1 MLGRVTQQTIQASSL
16 RNLQANLS
24 RMATL
29 QAQMSSGTKLNLPS
43 DDPSATSEVMRL
55 NASSRQ
61 LDQFG
66 RNASDGTSWLTTID
80 TALSST
86 TSALQR
92 ARDLT
97 VQGGDGAYGTTSRQ
111 ALATEIAGIRDDL
124 LKQANTTFLG
134 RTVFAGTSN
143 AGAAYTVGTDPVTG
157 APTYTFTGTAGSSV
171 QRQVGTDTKVR
182 VDSDGST
189 VFGNGATSVFA
200 TLDRIA
206 STLNAG
212 GDPTAQL
219 AELDTHLDAI
229 TNEAASVGSRQ
240 RVLDAATSDLT
251 SASQTVK
258 TQTSGL
264 QDIDLAEVIMQ
275 LKSQEVA
282 YQGALGATGR
292 VLQPTLMDFLK

>member
-1 MLGRVTQQTIQASSL
+1 MLGRVTQQTVQASSL
-16 RNLQANLS
+16 RNLQSNLS
-24 RMATL
+24 RMAAL
-29 QAQMSSGTKLNLPS
+29 QAQMSSGTKLSLPS
-43 DDPSATSEVMRL
+43 DDPSATSDVMRL

-86 TSALQR
+86 TTALQR

-97 VQGGDGAYGTTSRQ
+97 VQGGNGAYGATSRQ

-143 AGAAYTVGTDPVTG
+143 TGAAYTVGTDASG
-157 APTYTFTGTAGSSV
+157 NPTYTFNGVAGSSV
-171 QRQVGTDTKVR
+171 QRQVGADTQVR
-182 VDSDGST
+182 VDSDGAA
-189 VFGNGATSVFA
+189 VFGNGSSSVFA
-200 TLDRIA
+200 TLDSIA
-206 STLNAG
+206 ATLNAG
-212 GDPTAQL
+212 GDPTSQL
-219 AELDTHLDAI
+219 ADLDKHLNAV

-240 RVLDAATSDLT
+240 RVLDASTADLT

-258 TQTSGL
+258 MQTSGL

>member
-1 MLGRVTQQTIQASSL
+1 MLGRVTQQTVQASSL
-16 RNLQANLS
+16 RNLQSNLS

-43 DDPSATSEVMRL
+43 DDPSATADVMRL

-61 LDQFG
+61 LDQYS

-86 TSALQR
+86 SAALLR

-97 VQGGDGAYGTTSRQ
+97 VQGGNGAYGTTSRQ
-111 ALATEIAGIRDDL
+111 ALATEITGIRDEL
-124 LKQANTTFLG
+124 LKQANTKFLG

-143 AGAAYTVGTDPVTG
+143 AGAAFDPT
-157 APTYTFTGTAGSSV
+157 TYAFTGTTGSSV
-171 QRQVGTDTKVR
+171 QRQVGDDTQVR
-182 VDSDGST
+182 VDSDGSA
-189 VFGNGATSVFA
+189 VFGQGTGSVFA
-200 TLDRIA
+200 LLDQISA
-206 STLNAG
+206 TLNAG
-212 GDPTAQL
+212 GDPTSQL
-219 AELDTHLDAI
+219 GELDKHI
-229 TNEAASVGSRQ
+229 TAVTTEAASVGSRQ
-240 RVLDAATSDLT
+240 RVLDASTTDLT
-251 SASQTVK
+251 TASQTVK

>member
-1 MLGRVTQQTIQASSL
+1 MLGRVTQQTVQASSL
-16 RNLQANLS
+16 RNLQSNLS

-29 QAQMSSGTKLNLPS
+29 QAQMSSGTKLSLPS
-43 DDPSATSEVMRL
+43 DDPAATSDVMRL

-61 LDQFG
+61 LDQYS

-86 TSALQR
+86 TAALQR
-92 ARDLT
+92 VRDLT
-97 VQGGDGAYGTTSRQ
+97 VQGGNGAYGTTSRQ
-111 ALATEIAGIRDDL
+111 ALATEITGIRQEL

-143 AGAAYTVGTDPVTG
+143 AGAAFDPTTYAFNGTP
-157 APTYTFTGTAGSSV
+157 GSSV
-171 QRQVGTDTKVR
+171 QRQVGADTAVR

-189 VFGNGATSVFA
+189 VFGQGSSSVFA
-200 TLDRIA
+200 LLDQI
-206 STLNAG
+206 SGTLNAG
-212 GDPTAQL
+212 GDPTSSLTA
-219 AELDTHLDAI
+219 LDGHLQAV
-229 TNEAASVGSRQ
+229 TTEAASIGSRQ
-240 RVLDAATSDLT
+240 RVLDASTADLT

>member
-1 MLGRVTQQTIQASSL
+1 MLGRVTQQTVQASSL
-16 RNLQANLS
+16 RNLQSNLG

-29 QAQMSSGTKLNLPS
+29 QAQMSSGTKLSLPS

-61 LDQFG
+61 LDQYS

-86 TSALQR
+86 TAALQR
-92 ARDLT
+92 VRDLT
-97 VQGGDGAYGTTSRQ
+97 VQGGNGAYGTTSRQ
-111 ALATEIAGIRDDL
+111 ALATEITGIRQEL

-143 AGAAYTVGTDPVTG
+143 AGAAFDPTTYAFNGTP
-157 APTYTFTGTAGSSV
+157 GSSV
-171 QRQVGTDTKVR
+171 QRQVGADTAVR

-189 VFGNGATSVFA
+189 VFGQGSSSVFA
-200 TLDRIA
+200 LLDQI
-206 STLNAG
+206 SGTLNAG
-212 GDPTAQL
+212 GDPTSSLTA
-219 AELDTHLDAI
+219 LDGHLQAV
-229 TNEAASVGSRQ
+229 TNEAASIGSRQ
-240 RVLDAATSDLT
+240 RVLDSSTADLT
-251 SASQTVK
+251 AASQTVK

>member
-1 MLGRVTQQTIQASSL
+1 MLGRVTQQTVQASSL
-16 RNLQANLS
+16 RNLQSNLS
-24 RMATL
+24 RMAAL
-29 QAQMSSGTKLNLPS
+29 QAQMSSGTKLSLPS
-43 DDPSATSEVMRL
+43 DDPSATSDVMRL
-55 NASSRQ
+55 NASARQ

-86 TSALQR
+86 TTALQR

-97 VQGGDGAYGTTSRQ
+97 VQGGNGAYGATSRQ

-143 AGAAYTVGTDPVTG
+143 TGAAYTVGTDASG
-157 APTYTFTGTAGSSV
+157 NPTYTFNGVATSSV
-171 QRQVGTDTKVR
+171 QRQVGTDTQVR
-182 VDSDGST
+182 VDSDGSA
-189 VFGNGATSVFA
+189 VFGNGSSSVFA
-200 TLDRIA
+200 TLDSIA
-206 STLNAG
+206 ATLNAG
-212 GDPTAQL
+212 GDPTSQL
-219 AELDTHLDAI
+219 ADLDKHLNAV

-240 RVLDAATSDLT
+240 RVLDASTADLT

-258 TQTSGL
+258 MQTSGL

>member
-1 MLGRVTQQTIQASSL
+1 MLGRVTQQTVQASSL
-16 RNLQANLS
+16 RNLQSNLS

-29 QAQMSSGTKLNLPS
+29 QAQMSSGTKLSLPS
-43 DDPSATSEVMRL
+43 DDPAATSDVMRL

-61 LDQFG
+61 LDQYS

-86 TSALQR
+86 TAALQR
-92 ARDLT
+92 VRDLT
-97 VQGGDGAYGTTSRQ
+97 VQGGNGAYGTTSRQ
-111 ALATEIAGIRDDL
+111 ALATEITGIRDEL

-143 AGAAYTVGTDPVTG
+143 AGAAFDPTTYAFNGTP
-157 APTYTFTGTAGSSV
+157 GSSV
-171 QRQVGTDTKVR
+171 QRQVGADTAVR

-189 VFGNGATSVFA
+189 VFGQGSSSVFA
-200 TLDRIA
+200 LLDQI
-206 STLNAG
+206 SGTLNAG
-212 GDPTAQL
+212 GDPTSSLTA
-219 AELDTHLDAI
+219 LDGHLQAV
-229 TNEAASVGSRQ
+229 TNEAASIGSRQ
-240 RVLDAATSDLT
+240 RVLDASTADLT
-251 SASQTVK
+251 AASQTVK

>member
-1 MLGRVTQQTIQASSL
+1 MLGRVTQQTVQASSL
-16 RNLQANLS
+16 RNLQSNLS
-24 RMATL
+24 RMAAL
-29 QAQMSSGTKLNLPS
+29 QAQMSSGTKLSLPS
-43 DDPSATSEVMRL
+43 DDPSATSDVMRL

-61 LDQFG
+61 LDQFS

-86 TSALQR
+86 TTALQR

-97 VQGGDGAYGTTSRQ
+97 VQGGNGAYGTTSRQ

-143 AGAAYTVGTDPVTG
+143 TGAAYTVGTDASG
-157 APTYTFTGTAGSSV
+157 NPTYTFNGVATSSV
-171 QRQVGTDTKVR
+171 QRQVGTDTQVR
-182 VDSDGST
+182 VDSDGSA
-189 VFGNGATSVFA
+189 VFGNGSSSVFA
-200 TLDRIA
+200 TLDGIA
-206 STLNAG
+206 ATLNAG
-212 GDPTAQL
+212 GDPTSQL
-219 AELDTHLDAI
+219 ADLDKHLNAV

-240 RVLDAATSDLT
+240 RVLDASTADLT

-264 QDIDLAEVIMQ
+264 QDIDLAAVIMQ

>member
-1 MLGRVTQQTIQASSL
+1 MLGRVTQQTVQASSL
-16 RNLQANLS
+16 RNLQSSLS

-29 QAQMSSGTKLNLPS
+29 QAQMSSGTKLQLPS
-43 DDPSATSEVMRL
+43 DDPSATSDVMRL
-55 NASSRQ
+55 NASARQ

-86 TSALQR
+86 TTALQR

-97 VQGGDGAYGTTSRQ
+97 VQGGNGAYGATSRQ
-111 ALATEIAGIRDDL
+111 ALATEIAGIRDNL

-143 AGAAYTVGTDPVTG
+143 TGAAYTVGTDASG
-157 APTYTFTGTAGSSV
+157 NPTYTFNGVTGSSV
-171 QRQVGTDTKVR
+171 QRQVGTDTQVR
-182 VDSDGST
+182 VDSDGAT
-189 VFGNGATSVFA
+189 VFGNGSSSVFA
-200 TLDRIA
+200 TLDTIA

-212 GDPTAQL
+212 GDPTQYLSQL
-219 AELDTHLDAI
+219 DGHLNAV

-240 RVLDAATSDLT
+240 RVLDASTADLT

>member
-1 MLGRVTQQTIQASSL
+1 MLGRVTQQTVQASSL
-16 RNLQANLS
+16 RNLQSNLS

-29 QAQMSSGTKLNLPS
+29 QAQMSSGTKLSLPS
-43 DDPSATSEVMRL
+43 DDPAATSDVMRL

-61 LDQFG
+61 LDQYS

-86 TSALQR
+86 TAALQR
-92 ARDLT
+92 VRDLT
-97 VQGGDGAYGTTSRQ
+97 VQGGNGAYGTTSRQ
-111 ALATEIAGIRDDL
+111 ALATEITGIRQEL

-143 AGAAYTVGTDPVTG
+143 AGAAFDPTTYAFNGTP
-157 APTYTFTGTAGSSV
+157 GSSV
-171 QRQVGTDTKVR
+171 QRQVGADTAVR

-189 VFGNGATSVFA
+189 VFGQGSSSVFA
-200 TLDRIA
+200 LLDTISA
-206 STLNAG
+206 TLNAG
-212 GDPTAQL
+212 GDPTSSLTA
-219 AELDTHLDAI
+219 LDGHLQAV
-229 TNEAASVGSRQ
+229 TTEAASIGSRQ
-240 RVLDAATSDLT
+240 RVLDASTADLT

>member
-1 MLGRVTQQTIQASSL
+1 MLGRVTQQTVQASSL
-16 RNLQANLS
+16 RNLQSNLS

-29 QAQMSSGTKLNLPS
+29 QAQMSSGTKLSLPS
-43 DDPSATSEVMRL
+43 DDPAATSDVMRL

-61 LDQFG
+61 LDQYS

-86 TSALQR
+86 TTALQR
-92 ARDLT
+92 VRDLT
-97 VQGGDGAYGTTSRQ
+97 VQGGNGAYGTTSRQ
-111 ALATEIAGIRDDL
+111 ALATEITGIRQEL

-143 AGAAYTVGTDPVTG
+143 AGAAFDPTTYAFNGTP
-157 APTYTFTGTAGSSV
+157 GSSV
-171 QRQVGTDTKVR
+171 QRQVGADTAVR

-189 VFGNGATSVFA
+189 VFGQGSSSVFA
-200 TLDRIA
+200 LLDTISA
-206 STLNAG
+206 TLNAG
-212 GDPTAQL
+212 GDPTSSLTA
-219 AELDTHLDAI
+219 LDGHLQAV
-229 TNEAASVGSRQ
+229 TTEAASIGSRQ
-240 RVLDAATSDLT
+240 RVLDASTADLT

>member
-1 MLGRVTQQTIQASSL
+1 MLGRVTQQTVQASSL
-16 RNLQANLS
+16 RNLQSNLS

-29 QAQMSSGTKLNLPS
+29 QAQMSSGTKLSLPS
-43 DDPSATSEVMRL
+43 DDPAATSDVMRL

-61 LDQFG
+61 LDQYS

-86 TSALQR
+86 TAALQR
-92 ARDLT
+92 VRDLT
-97 VQGGDGAYGTTSRQ
+97 VQGGNGAYGTTSRQ
-111 ALATEIAGIRDDL
+111 ALATEITGIRDEL

-143 AGAAYTVGTDPVTG
+143 AGAAFDPTTYAFKGTP
-157 APTYTFTGTAGSSV
+157 GSSV
-171 QRQVGTDTKVR
+171 QRQVGADTAVR

-189 VFGNGATSVFA
+189 VFGQGSSSVFA
-200 TLDRIA
+200 LLDQI
-206 STLNAG
+206 SGTLNAG
-212 GDPTAQL
+212 GDPTSSLTA
-219 AELDTHLDAI
+219 LDGHLQAV
-229 TNEAASVGSRQ
+229 TNEAASIGSRQ
-240 RVLDAATSDLT
+240 RVLDASTADLT
-251 SASQTVK
+251 AASQTVK

-282 YQGALGATGR
+282 YQGALGATSR

>member
-1 MLGRVTQQTIQASSL
+1 
-16 RNLQANLS
+16 
-24 RMATL
+24 MATL
-29 QAQMSSGTKLNLPS
+29 QAQMSSGTKLQLPS
-43 DDPSATSEVMRL
+43 DDPSATSDVMRL
-55 NASSRQ
+55 NASARQ

-86 TSALQR
+86 TTALQR

-97 VQGGDGAYGTTSRQ
+97 VQGGNGAYGATSRQ

-143 AGAAYTVGTDPVTG
+143 TGAAYTVGTDASG
-157 APTYTFTGTAGSSV
+157 NPTYTFNGVTGSSV
-171 QRQVGTDTKVR
+171 QRQVGTDTQVR

-189 VFGNGATSVFA
+189 VFGAVDPATGAYSTVFA
-200 TLDRIA
+200 TLDQIA

-212 GDPTAQL
+212 GDPTKYLSQL
-219 AELDTHLDAI
+219 DGHLNAV
-229 TNEAASVGSRQ
+229 TNEAASIGSRQ
-240 RVLDAATSDLT
+240 RVLDASTADLT

>member
-1 MLGRVTQQTIQASSL
+1 MLGRVTQQTVQASSL
-16 RNLQANLS
+16 RNLQSNLS

-29 QAQMSSGTKLNLPS
+29 QAQMSSGTKLSLPS
-43 DDPSATSEVMRL
+43 DDPAATSDVMRL

-61 LDQFG
+61 LDQYS

-86 TSALQR
+86 TAALQR
-92 ARDLT
+92 VRDLT
-97 VQGGDGAYGTTSRQ
+97 VQGGNGAYGTTSRQ
-111 ALATEIAGIRDDL
+111 ALATEITGIRQEL

-143 AGAAYTVGTDPVTG
+143 AGAAFDPTTYAFKGTP
-157 APTYTFTGTAGSSV
+157 GSSV
-171 QRQVGTDTKVR
+171 QRQVGADTAVR

-189 VFGNGATSVFA
+189 VFGQGSSSVFA
-200 TLDRIA
+200 LLDQI
-206 STLNAG
+206 SGTLNAG
-212 GDPTAQL
+212 GDPTSSLTA
-219 AELDTHLDAI
+219 LDGHLQAV
-229 TNEAASVGSRQ
+229 TTEAASIGSRQ
-240 RVLDAATSDLT
+240 RVLDASTADLT

>member
-1 MLGRVTQQTIQASSL
+1 MLGRVTQQTVQASSL
-16 RNLQANLS
+16 RNLQSNLS

-29 QAQMSSGTKLNLPS
+29 QAQMSSGTKLQLPS
-43 DDPSATSEVMRL
+43 DDPSATSDVMRL
-55 NASSRQ
+55 NASARQ
-61 LDQFG
+61 LDQLS

-86 TSALQR
+86 TTALQR

-97 VQGGDGAYGTTSRQ
+97 VQGGNGAYGATSRQ
-111 ALATEIAGIRDDL
+111 ALATEISGIRDDL

-143 AGAAYTVGTDPVTG
+143 AGAAYTVGTDASG
-157 APTYTFTGTAGSSV
+157 NPTYTFNGTAGSSV
-171 QRQVGTDTKVR
+171 QRQVGTDTQVR

-189 VFGNGATSVFA
+189 VFGNGSGSVFA
-200 TLDRIA
+200 TLDKIA
-206 STLNAG
+206 STLSSG
-212 GDPTAQL
+212 GDPTQYL
-219 AELDTHLDAI
+219 AELDGHLNAV

-240 RVLDAATSDLT
+240 RVLDASTADLT

>member
-1 MLGRVTQQTIQASSL
+1 MLGRVTQQTVQASSL
-16 RNLQANLS
+16 RNLQSNLG
-24 RMATL
+24 RMASL
-29 QAQMSSGTKLNLPS
+29 QAQMSSGTKLSLPS

-55 NASSRQ
+55 NASARQ
-61 LDQFG
+61 LDQYS

-80 TALSST
+80 TALSSAT
-86 TSALQR
+86 TALQR

-97 VQGGDGAYGTTSRQ
+97 VQGGNGAYGATSRQ
-111 ALATEIAGIRDDL
+111 ALATEITGIRDDL
-124 LKQANTTFLG
+124 MKQANTKFLG
-134 RTVFAGTSN
+134 RTVFAGTSSS
-143 AGAAYTVGTDPVTG
+143 GAAFDPTTYAFNGTT
-157 APTYTFTGTAGSSV
+157 GSSV
-171 QRQVGTDTKVR
+171 QRQVGADTQVR
-182 VDSDGST
+182 VDSDGSA
-189 VFGNGATSVFA
+189 VFGSGPGSVFA
-200 TLDRIA
+200 LLDTIA

-212 GDPTAQL
+212 GDPTSQL
-219 AELDTHLDAI
+219 GALDSHLASM

-240 RVLDAATSDLT
+240 RVLDAATADVT

-264 QDIDLAEVIMQ
+264 QDIDLAEVIVQ